1 MEQHGSDEARG
12 DEAVMPRPPTDVGTT
27 PRDTTPR
34 DRLAV
39 WERDKGIC
47 QNCKRQL
54 GPADKWVLEHI
65 RALEKGG
72 TNERSNL
79 KVFCQPCAGTKTPC
93 DHKETAKAKRQKSK
107 SLGIR
112 KPPTLKGP
120 PMPKAPPQRRASTP
134 IEKITLPRRPMFT
147 EP

>member
-1 MEQHGSDEARG
+1 MART
-12 DEAVMPRPPTDVGTT
+12 PTDVGTT

-34 DRLAV
+34 DRLTV
-39 WERDKGIC
+39 WERNKGIC

-79 KVFCQPCAGTKTPC
+79 KVFCEPCAGKKTQR
-93 DHKETAKAKRQKSK
+93 DHAEAAQAKRQKQR

-112 KPPTLKGP
+112 KEPTMKSPGFA
-120 PMPKAPPQRRASTP
+120 KAPPQRRATRP
-134 IEKITLPRRPMFT
+134 LDKPGLPPRRMFQEI